1 MSTRRWL
8 RAIVLVALVVTPCL
22 AGAATKSKKS
32 SKSSKSTAKTSAPR
46 ETVLVR
52 VGKEAITPRMVQARI
67 DELPEQVRPNFSTPE
82 GRQRLLDRMVEE
94 KVWLQTAEQKGV
106 PQRPEV
112 RQQLE
117 QSRRDLLIRTYITEM
132 MASNPAPSDAEAQAY
147 YDAHQSEFRQPAT
160 VTLSHIQLKDEK
172 TAQKV
177 LKQAKAGKPDWKT
190 LVEKSSTDSL
200 TRKTGGALGTVTREG
215 IFAAIGS
222 QPALAESA
230 FKAGTGA
237 IGGPWRTERGWHIV
251 KVDNVKPESVRP
263 LEAVRGQILRTLGS
277 KKSQDYYQSQLDA
290 AKKSLNVKPDSAAIK
305 NFVSQRKTA
314 REMFNEAQ
322 SAGAPGERISGYR
335 KVLADYPDS
344 DVSPQAQFMIGFIQ
358 SEELKDYDAADASF
372 KELIRRYPKSELVP
386 SAKWM
391 VDHMRKEDAPSFMN
405 LAGDSSQTAPAKKEA
420 PHTP

>member
-1 MSTRRWL
+1 MNARRWMRFL
-8 RAIVLVALVVTPCL
+8 LLAALVIVPCL
-22 AGAATKSKKS
+22 AGAQTKSTKSAKSRKSATKT
-32 SKSSKSTAKTSAPR
+32 TAKSAAAR

-52 VGKEAITPRMVQARI
+52 VGKDVITPRMVQARI
-67 DELPEQVRPNFSTPE
+67 DELPEQVRPNFTTPE

-94 KVWLQTAEQKGV
+94 KVWLETAVEKGV
-106 PQRPEV
+106 PERPEV
-112 RQQLE
+112 RSQME
-117 QSRRDLLIRTYITEM
+117 QARRDLLIRTYITEL
-132 MASNPAPSDAEAQAY
+132 MAGNPAPSDAEAQAY
-147 YDAHQSEFRQPAT
+147 YDAHQTEFRQPAT

-177 LKQAKAGKPDWKT
+177 LKQARSGKPDWKT
-190 LVEKSSTDSL
+190 LVEKNSTDSL

-230 FKAGTGA
+230 FALGTGN

-277 KKSQDYYQSQLDA
+277 KKSQDYYQTQLDQ
-290 AKKSLNVKPDSAAIK
+290 AKKSLNVRPDSAAIK
-305 NFVSQRKTA
+305 GFISQRKTA

-335 KVLADYPDS
+335 KVLAEYPDS

-372 KELIRRYPKSELVP
+372 KDLVARYPKSELVP
-386 SAKWM
+386 SARWM
-391 VDHMRKEDAPSFMN
+391 IDHMRKEDAPQFMN
-405 LAGDSSQTAPAKKEA
+405 LESDTSHTAPTKK
-420 PHTP
+420 

>member
-8 RAIVLVALVVTPCL
+8 RFLFLAALVIVPCL
-22 AGAATKSKKS
+22 AGAQTKS
-32 SKSSKSTAKTSAPR
+32 SKSSKSKKASTRTAAKSTAAR

-52 VGKEAITPRMVQARI
+52 IGKEAITPRMVQARI
-67 DELPEQVRPNFSTPE
+67 DELPEQVRPNFTTPE
-82 GRQRLLDRMVEE
+82 GRQRLLDRMIEE
-94 KVWLQTAEQKGV
+94 KVWLATAEQKGV
-106 PQRPEV
+106 PERPEV
-112 RQQLE
+112 RAQME
-117 QSRRDLLIRTYITEM
+117 QARRDLLIRTYITEM
-132 MASNPAPSDAEAQAY
+132 MAGNPAPADAEAQAY

-177 LKQAKAGKPDWKT
+177 MKQARAGKPDWKT
-190 LVEKSSTDSL
+190 LVEKNSTDSL
-200 TRKTGGALGTVTREG
+200 TRKTAGALGTVTREG

-230 FKAGTGA
+230 FALGSGK

-277 KKSQDYYQSQLDA
+277 KKSQDYYQTQLEA
-290 AKKSLNVKPDSAAIK
+290 AKKSLNVRPDSSAIK
-305 NFVSQRKTA
+305 GFISQRKTA

-322 SAGAPGERISGYR
+322 SAGPAGERISGYR
-335 KVLADYPDS
+335 KVLAEYPDS

-372 KELIRRYPKSELVP
+372 KDLVAHYPKSELVP
-386 SAKWM
+386 SARWM
-391 VDHMRKEDAPSFMN
+391 IDHMRKEDAPQFMN
-405 LAGDSSQTAPAKKEA
+405 LESDTSHTAPTKK
-420 PHTP
+420 